1 MELNQL
7 HYFVAVAK
15 TENITKAAQ
24 NLFITQPALSRV
36 ILRLENELGT
46 PLFDRKGGRLLLND
60 RGKVFL
66 SYVQPALDSINE
78 GVHSVIDEL
87 GSREILIHNYLV
99 TDLFKSIVEICQA
112 KFTNMTFTVKNI
124 GDNADDD
131 VLHGAQP
138 DIVMLPT
145 NDFQGYV
152 FPMSYMERWCVIYN
166 TQYRFRSEF
175 DGRSMTLEQLSKE
188 PIVFSGSN
196 YDRAFVDQIFSQ
208 AGLTPKLV
216 NATTLSDSSAQ
227 INRCRAVGFVP
238 VSNFRNLIQNMEQI
252 PICAATISDAPC
264 SRMLYLG
271 RSQKFLSN
279 VDEYKALEVIKNY
292 LVNEYAETDK
302 FYEIYFGQGE

>member
-66 SYVQPALDSINE
+66 GYVQPALDSINE
-78 GVHSVIDEL
+78 GVHAVIDEL

-131 VLHGAQP
+131 VLHDAQP

-166 TQYRFRSEF
+166 TQYQFQSRF
-175 DGRSMTLEQLSKE
+175 DGRSMTLLQLSKE
-188 PIVFSGSN
+188 PIVFSGSG

-216 NATTLSDSSAQ
+216 NAMTLSDSSAQ
-227 INRCRAVGFVP
+227 INRCKAVGFVP

-279 VDEYKALEVIKNY
+279 ADEYKALEVIKNY

-302 FYEIYFGQGE
+302 FYETYFGQGE